1 MALTGF
7 QRALLRVLA
16 RNRSPNSVF
25 AGGATLNRGR
35 ARWSDDLDIEHTTTD
50 AVRAAYLADRD
61 ALSANGYAVEELRL
75 AKGIAHARVSAA
87 GSVTLVDWTQDT
99 AWRFFPAIA
108 DREFGW
114 RLHDLDLAV
123 NKVLAAAGRR
133 EPRDLHD
140 LVALIRDG
148 VPLSAL
154 AWAGCAKDP
163 GLTPSLILDECVHNS
178 RYDPDE
184 LRAAIATSAPVD
196 PAAMTTTFRMAVR
209 GARDL
214 FETLPLDQ
222 AGHLYLDADG
232 RCVAPDPAGVAAG
245 TVALHA
251 ATLNG
256 AWPTPLDDP
265 PAEEEPDED
274 EPDESPTP

>member
-1 MALTGF
+1 MALTDF
-7 QRALLRVLA
+7 QCVLLRVLA

-35 ARWSDDLDIEHTTTD
+35 ARWSEDFDIEHTTAD
-50 AVRAAYLADRD
+50 AVRAAYLADCD
-61 ALSANGYAVEELRL
+61 ALAVNGYKVEELRL

-87 GSVTLVDWTQDT
+87 AGVTLIDWTQDT

-108 DREFGW
+108 DQDFGW

-123 NKVLAAAGRR
+123 NKVLATAGRR

-140 LVALIRDG
+140 LVVLIQDG
-148 VPLSAL
+148 IPLSAL

-178 RYDPDE
+178 RYDPDA
-184 LRAAIATSAPVD
+184 LRASVATSVPVD
-196 PAAMTTTFRMAVR
+196 PATMMTTLRMAVR
-209 GARDL
+209 DARDL

-232 RCVAPDPAGVAAG
+232 HCIAPDPAGVAAG
-245 TVALHA
+245 TVVLHG

-256 AWPTPLDDP
+256 AWPTPLDEP
-265 PAEEEPDED
+265 SAEEEPW
-274 EPDESPTP
+274 ESPTP

>member
-7 QRALLRVLA
+7 QRVLLRVLA

-35 ARWSDDLDIEHTTTD
+35 ARWSDDFDIEHTTAD

-61 ALSANGYAVEELRL
+61 ALAANGYGVEELRL
-75 AKGIAHARVSAA
+75 AKGIAHARVSGA
-87 GSVTLVDWTQDT
+87 GGVTLVDWTQDT
-99 AWRFFPAIA
+99 AWRFFPAVA
-108 DREFGW
+108 DQEFGW

-123 NKVLAAAGRR
+123 NKVLAMAGRR
-133 EPRDLHD
+133 EPRDFHD
-140 LVALIRDG
+140 VVALIRDG

-154 AWAGCAKDP
+154 AWAGCAKDL

-184 LRAAIATSAPVD
+184 LRAAVATSALVD
-196 PAAMTTTFRMAVR
+196 PAAMTMSFRMAVR
-209 GARDL
+209 HARDL

-232 RCVAPDPAGVAAG
+232 HCVAPNPARVAAG

-256 AWPTPLDDP
+256 AWPMPLDDLS
-265 PAEEEPDED
+265 DED
-274 EPDESPTP
+274 EPWESPTP

>member
-35 ARWSDDLDIEHTTTD
+35 ARWSDDFDIEHTTAD
-50 AVRAAYLADRD
+50 AVRAAFLADRD
-61 ALSANGYAVEELRL
+61 ILAANGYEVEELRL

-87 GSVTLVDWTQDT
+87 GGVTLIDWTQDT

-114 RLHDLDLAV
+114 RLHDLDLSV

-133 EPRDLHD
+133 EPRDFHD
-140 LVALIRDG
+140 IVALIQDG
-148 VPLSAL
+148 IPLSAL

-178 RYDPDE
+178 RYDPDA
-184 LRAAIATSAPVD
+184 LRAAVATSAPVD
-196 PAAMTTTFRMAVR
+196 PAAMATTFRVAVR
-209 GARDL
+209 RARDL

-251 ATLNG
+251 ASLNG
-256 AWPTPLDDP
+256 AWPTPLD
-265 PAEEEPDED
+265 EPLAED
-274 EPDESPTP
+274 EPDETPMP